1 MSGCGPTCE
10 CLCRNLGVAD
20 GEILGTNHPLDC
32 YRKAP
37 FPLPIAAQGNH
48 EMPLWPATG
57 LSTRWQF
64 FVRKRTMK
72 MSLWGQKRTRAAQK
86 ADVRFAESGH
96 FRTRSKAATQSFKK
110 WQEWRSGHPPKV
122 LIVVCRSMDCQSARR
137 PTRKSTHET
146 NG

>member
-20 GEILGTNHPLDC
+20 GDILGTNHPLDC

-37 FPLPIAAQGNH
+37 FLLPIAAQGNH

-64 FVRKRTMK
+64 FCVN
-72 MSLWGQKRTRAAQK
+72 
-86 ADVRFAESGH
+86 VRFAESGH
-96 FRTRSKAATQSFKK
+96 FRTRSKAATQGFKK
-110 WQEWRSGHPPKV
+110 WQEWRSGRPPKV